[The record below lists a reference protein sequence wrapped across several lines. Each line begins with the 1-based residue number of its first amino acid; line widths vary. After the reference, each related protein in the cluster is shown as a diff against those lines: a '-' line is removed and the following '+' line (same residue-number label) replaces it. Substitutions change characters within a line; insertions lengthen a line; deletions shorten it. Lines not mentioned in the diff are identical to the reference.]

1 MRSVSAA
8 TLKEQL
14 TGGEELALVDV
25 REEGAYAKS
34 HLLLSVSIPLDRLE
48 VLFAGLVPRHSTV
61 IVLCDDNDGWTLIAG
76 NRLKEFGYSSVS
88 YLKGGIQI
96 GVTPA
101 TSCFQALM
109 FRARRLGSLSN
120 TNIVHLIYLRKR

>member
-1 MRSVSAA
+1 MRSVSAV

-14 TGGEELALVDV
+14 KGGEELALVDV
-25 REEGAYAKS
+25 REEGAFARS

-48 VLFAGLVPRHSTV
+48 VLFAGLVPGHNTP

-88 YLKGGIQI
+88 YLKGGIQSWSDAGYELFS
-96 GVTPA
+96 GVNVPSKA
-101 TSCFQALM
+101 FGEFIEHPIC
-109 FRARRLGSLSN
+109 
-120 TNIVHLIYLRKR
+120 LRKR